1 MTDEKQQDDPQEEA
15 GQEEA
20 GPPAAEAS
28 AEATGAPSADAPSM
42 EEEPQDVEGLRARL
56 EEEKAKAQSY
66 LEKWQ
71 RAAADFQNH
80 KRRVEQERSEM
91 GRLANASFVINLLPL
106 VDDIER
112 ALRTVDAKL
121 AGLTWIDGIWLIYR
135 KFQAVLESAGVK
147 EIPAAEGQPFD
158 PQVHEAIS
166 EAPGEEGKVVSVVQK
181 GYTLG
186 DRVIRPTMV
195 IVGKADAKE
204 QGTGNEEQGENAEA
218 GDENRGAGS

>member
-1 MTDEKQQDDPQEEA
+1 
-15 GQEEA
+15 
-20 GPPAAEAS
+20 
-28 AEATGAPSADAPSM
+28 M

-56 EEEKAKAQSY
+56 EEEKAKAQGY

-91 GRLANASFVINLLPL
+91 GRLANASLVINLLPL
-106 VDDIER
+106 VDDVER
-112 ALRTVDAKL
+112 ALRTVDTKL

-186 DRVIRPTMV
+186 DRVIRPAMV
-195 IVGKADAKE
+195 IVGKADAEE
-204 QGTGNEEQGENAEA
+204 QGTGNEEQGDQAEA
-218 GDENRGAGS
+218 GGEEGNA

>member
-1 MTDEKQQDDPQEEA
+1 
-15 GQEEA
+15 
-20 GPPAAEAS
+20 
-28 AEATGAPSADAPSM
+28 M
-42 EEEPQDVEGLRARL
+42 EEEPQDVEGLRTRL

-147 EIPAAEGQPFD
+147 VIPAAEGQPFD

-186 DRVIRPTMV
+186 ERVIRPAMV
-195 IVGKADAKE
+195 VVGVKE
-204 QGTGNEEQGENAEA
+204 PGESEEQEEQPEA
-218 GDENRGAGS
+218 GGEDEAAE

>member
-15 GQEEA
+15 GPQ
-20 GPPAAEAS
+20 AAEAS
-28 AEATGAPSADAPSM
+28 AEATGASSTDAPSADAPSI
-42 EEEPQDVEGLRARL
+42 EEEPQDAEGLRARL
-56 EEEKAKAQSY
+56 EEEKAKAQGY

-80 KRRVEQERSEM
+80 KRRVEQERSEV
-91 GRLANASFVINLLPL
+91 GRLANVSLVLNLLPL

-112 ALRTVDAKL
+112 ALGTVDAKL

-181 GYTLG
+181 GYKLG
-186 DRVIRPTMV
+186 ERVIRPTMV
-195 IVGKADAKE
+195 IVGAKE
-204 QGTGNEEQGENAEA
+204 QGTGNEEQEGDAGGETQ
-218 GDENRGAGS
+218 